1 MVIFFLLFSR
11 LWLIG
16 GGTSWT
22 GTIEKLAL
30 PGVLFHHVTPTK
42 DWFYDRLQPWVHYI
56 PVDSDLTD
64 LREKFEWA
72 ESHPV
77 EAQKIAE
84 AGTEFARWIGTPE
97 GFAELYQ
104 QHLVAP
110 LREIINAYQPPP
122 DASDA
127 GKSVLDIIKEK
138 GSPEYTV
145 VSRCSGTYQYSCK
158 DLDGK
163 IPTGG

>member
-1 MVIFFLLFSR
+1 MEHCLLSFFLALQ
-11 LWLIG
+11 IG

-30 PGVLFHHVTPTK
+30 PGVLFHHITPTK

-56 PVDSDLTD
+56 PVNSDLTD

-97 GFAELYQ
+97 GFGELYQ
-104 QHLVAP
+104 QNLVAP
-110 LREIINAYQPPP
+110 LKGIIDAYQPSP

-138 GSPEYTV
+138 GSPEYTI
-145 VSRCSGTYQYSCK
+145 VSRCSGSEKYSCR
-158 DLDGK
+158 DLNGK
-163 IPTGG
+163 IPNGN